1 MKKFLLFLVSIFLF
15 CGVCY
20 AQMSFD
26 VRYKNAET
34 LYKAGQ
40 YDKAILVLQAA
51 LKTPGITAE
60 QTKKANGYIA
70 KCRSARNKS
79 RTPKKEEPEEATFT
93 VIVNSSPEDAQ
104 ISIDDNGY
112 GDTRTFLLPKGSH
125 SVKVSR
131 KHYLDWAE
139 TFTVNRED
147 TLKVLTLN
155 ANLVPA
161 YASLICNIRSVSGI
175 NMKSKPRILV
185 DGFEVADSTSVATN
199 AEEGFEFMTMYAGGR
214 LFVTPGLHTLNV
226 TAEGFFP
233 AEYNILL
240 NPGEI
245 RDFSPSLSAMQGI
258 LAIQAPEAYN
268 GGTVYIDDEE
278 VGVLPLEAIPLE
290 RGRHIVRVEK
300 EGFVSA
306 KPYYTVDIEN
316 GETCTLEPSLKE
328 VSVYVFTSDPDSC
341 DVFINN
347 NYVGKT
353 PYKAALDFGPHYVEI
368 SRKGWKPRRVV
379 VRSDGTPG
387 RHDHKITLTR
397 VYPVSIECEEE
408 GLDVE
413 ISNKNWETMSGITAP
428 SVVELPLLSSPYKVK
443 VKDQKG
449 SVVLKRRF
457 KFNRESNNQ
466 LQIKPYVKI
475 PALLAVSVSVPES
488 INAFRQDYTQF
499 IGVSLFRFK
508 VFPGFS
514 TDLVNSKLY
523 FGKERGQDNPFI
535 YAISP
540 AFLNGQFRVGTAGS
554 KDFDFCFLASYG
566 FNLLVTNT
574 VAEFLGFSGSWPE
587 LDSTDLFFG
596 VEMSSSYPIFNV
608 SLKAGGRYS
617 IYRGVRFPAAG
628 DLSVSP
634 VNAPMVTVSL
644 ELELGTKKSRGQN
657 MLWF

>member
-1 MKKFLLFLVSIFLF
+1 MKRLLLFFVSIFLF

-70 KCRSARNKS
+70 KCRSARNKP
-79 RTPKKEEPEEATFT
+79 RAPKKEAPEEATFT
-93 VIVNSSPEDAQ
+93 VIVNPSPEDAQ

-112 GDTRTFLLPKGSH
+112 VDARTFLLPKGSH

-131 KHYLDWAE
+131 EHYMDWAE
-139 TFTVNRED
+139 TVTVNPED

-185 DGFEVADSTSVATN
+185 DGFEVADSTSVAIK
-199 AEEGFEFMTMYAGGR
+199 ESERFEFLTMYAGGR
-214 LFVTPGLHTLNV
+214 LFVTPGLHTLKV

-245 RDFSPSLSAMQGI
+245 RDFSPSLSAMQG
-258 LAIQAPEAYN
+258 LLEIQAPEACN
-268 GGTVYIDDEE
+268 GSTVYIDDEE
-278 VGVLPLEAIPLE
+278 AGVLPLEAIPLE

-300 EGFVSA
+300 DGFVSV
-306 KPYYTVDIEN
+306 KPYYTVDIKN

-428 SVVELPLLSSPYKVK
+428 SVVELPLLRSPYMVK

-449 SVVLKRRF
+449 RVVLKRRF
-457 KFNRESNNQ
+457 KFDRGSYNH

-475 PALLAVSVSVPES
+475 PALLAVSVSVPEF
-488 INAFRQDYTQF
+488 INAFDQDYTQF

-523 FGKERGQDNPFI
+523 FGKERGQANPFI

-540 AFLNGQFRVGTAGS
+540 AFLNGQFRVGTEAL
-554 KDFDFCFLASYG
+554 KNIDFCLLASYG

-574 VAEFLGFSGSWPE
+574 VAQFFGLSGTWPE
-587 LDSTDLFFG
+587 LDSTDLFLG
-596 VEMSSSYPIFNV
+596 VELSTSRPVFNV
-608 SLKAGGRYS
+608 SFKAGGLFTKN
-617 IYRGVRFPAAG
+617 RGVRFPTAG
-628 DLSVSP
+628 DLTVSP
-634 VNAPMVTVSL
+634 GESLGLAVSL

-657 MLWF
+657 MLRF

>member
-1 MKKFLLFLVSIFLF
+1 MKRLLLFFVSIFLF

-70 KCRSARNKS
+70 KCRSARNRS
-79 RTPKKEEPEEATFT
+79 RAPKKEEPKDTTFT
-93 VIVNSSPEDAQ
+93 LIVNPSPEDVQ

-112 GDTRTFLLPKGSH
+112 VEARTFLLPKGGH

-131 KHYLDWAE
+131 EHYLDWTE
-139 TFTVNRED
+139 TVTINRED

-161 YASLICNIRSVSGI
+161 YASLICNIHSVSGI
-175 NMKSKPRILV
+175 SLKSTPRILV
-185 DGFEVADSTSVATN
+185 DGIEVTDSTSVAIN
-199 AEEGFEFMTMYAGGR
+199 EAERFAFMTMYAGGR
-214 LFVTPGLHTLNV
+214 LFVTPGLHTV
-226 TAEGFFP
+226 SVSAEGFFP

-245 RDFSPSLSAMQGI
+245 RDFSPSLSAMQGM

-278 VGVLPLEAIPLE
+278 AGVLPLEAIPLE

-306 KPYYTVDIEN
+306 KPYYSVDIEN

-368 SRKGWKPRRVV
+368 SRKDWKPRRVV

-413 ISNKNWETMSGITAP
+413 ISNKNWETMSGITTP
-428 SVVELPLLSSPYKVK
+428 SVVELPLLRSPYKVK
-443 VKDQKG
+443 AKDRKG
-449 SVVLKRRF
+449 RVVFKSGF
-457 KFNRESNNQ
+457 KFNTESNNE

-488 INAFRQDYTQF
+488 ITTFDQDYTQF
-499 IGVSLFRFK
+499 IGISLFRFK

-514 TDLVNSKLY
+514 TDLINSKLY
-523 FGKERGQDNPFI
+523 FGNERGQANPFI
-535 YAISP
+535 SAISP
-540 AFLNGQFRVGTAGS
+540 AFLNGQFRVGTSTS
-554 KDFDFCFLASYG
+554 KGFDFCFLASYG
-566 FNLLVTNT
+566 FNLLVTDT
-574 VAEFLGFSGSWPE
+574 VAKFFWSSGSWPE
-587 LDSTDLFFG
+587 LDSTDLFLG
-596 VEMSSSYPIFNV
+596 VELSTSRPVFNV
-608 SLKAGGRYS
+608 SFKAGGLYTKN
-617 IYRGVRFPAAG
+617 RGVRFPTAG
-628 DLSVSP
+628 DLTVSP
-634 VNAPMVTVSL
+634 GESLRLAVSL

-657 MLWF
+657 MLRF